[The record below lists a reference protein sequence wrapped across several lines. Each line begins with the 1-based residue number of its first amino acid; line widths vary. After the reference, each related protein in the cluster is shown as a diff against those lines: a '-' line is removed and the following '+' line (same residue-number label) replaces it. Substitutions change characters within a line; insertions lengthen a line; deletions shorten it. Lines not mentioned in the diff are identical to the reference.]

1 VGEGIV
7 GVDVEEEDIHIVAA
21 AAAAAAEHMPLRHNH
36 GAEAAVAYPLNLA
49 NKKLNKILK
58 PILKLTMISNK
69 KQQLP

>member
-1 VGEGIV
+1 MGEGIV
-7 GVDVEEEDIHIVAA
+7 GVDVEEEDIHIV
-21 AAAAAAEHMPLRHNH
+21 AAAAAEHMPLRHNH

-58 PILKLTMISNK
+58 PILKLTMISHK

>member
-7 GVDVEEEDIHIVAA
+7 GVDVEADGVHIVAA
-21 AAAAAAEHMPLRHNH
+21 AEHMPFMPLRHNH

-49 NKKLNKILK
+49 NKKLYKFLK
-58 PILKLTMISNK
+58 PILKLTMISHK

>member
-1 VGEGIV
+1 MGEGIV
-7 GVDVEEEDIHIVAA
+7 GVDVEEEDIHIV
-21 AAAAAAEHMPLRHNH
+21 AAAEHMPLRHNH

-58 PILKLTMISNK
+58 PILKLTMISHK

>member
-7 GVDVEEEDIHIVAA
+7 GVDVEEEDIHIVA

-58 PILKLTMISNK
+58 PILKLTMISHK

>member
-7 GVDVEEEDIHIVAA
+7 GVDVEEEDIHIV

>member
-1 VGEGIV
+1 V
-7 GVDVEEEDIHIVAA
+7 

-58 PILKLTMISNK
+58 PILKLTMISHK